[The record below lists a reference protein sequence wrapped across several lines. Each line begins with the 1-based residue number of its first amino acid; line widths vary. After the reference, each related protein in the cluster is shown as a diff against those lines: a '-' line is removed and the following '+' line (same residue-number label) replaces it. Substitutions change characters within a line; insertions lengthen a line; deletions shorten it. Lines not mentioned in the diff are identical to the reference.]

1 MKNTVKVLLGL
12 GSIVALS
19 NVNRGRLKINKANI
33 EELVQTLPIF
43 IRNNVEILNSYGITS
58 MPIFYDTNVINVEES
73 TVYSTTAYM
82 TKGIHSKYIYSN
94 IKTNVDNK
102 SNKYVVYHLINF
114 LQNSASLKD
123 AKRDL
128 IILYLSNCIMH
139 NLSFPDSMYKSASE
153 YAHKQAKV
161 IYKTIMK
168 NMRG

>member
-19 NVNRGRLKINKANI
+19 NVHRGRLKINKDNI

-82 TKGIHSKYIYSN
+82 TKGIH
-94 IKTNVDNK
+94 
-102 SNKYVVYHLINF
+102 
-114 LQNSASLKD
+114 
-123 AKRDL
+123 
-128 IILYLSNCIMH
+128 
-139 NLSFPDSMYKSASE
+139 
-153 YAHKQAKV
+153 
-161 IYKTIMK
+161 
-168 NMRG
+168 